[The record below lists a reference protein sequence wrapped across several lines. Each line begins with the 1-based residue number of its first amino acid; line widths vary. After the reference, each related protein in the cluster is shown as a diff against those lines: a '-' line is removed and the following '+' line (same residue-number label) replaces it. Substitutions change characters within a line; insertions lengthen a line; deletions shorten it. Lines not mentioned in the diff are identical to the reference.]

1 MLPEPILA
9 FPATGRVKN
18 RPITTEI
25 KILSALRYLLRKRQ
39 GSEGG
44 GGEEDKRRKRE
55 EGKDK
60 VVGKSETA

>member
-1 MLPEPILA
+1 MKFLLPEPILA

-25 KILSALRYLLRKRQ
+25 KILSELRYLLRKRQ

-44 GGEEDKRRKRE
+44 GGEGMRDERGRKR
-55 EGKDK
+55 KIRM
-60 VVGKSETA
+60 